1 MKDKVLR
8 LCKRLDKFT
17 LDEIGTISELN
28 SEVLL
33 PLLEM
38 FIKNKKLIKK
48 GKIYQYNKNASSY
61 LAKNRLPQRYQHH
74 SKQDI
79 DYMIKCFCADVEV
92 KKVMSVFNFGKHV
105 VNMFYQSFRQAL
117 YQKQKDELL
126 RWLKVK
132 PKIPQERE
140 YMGTTVYLYLY
151 NILKS
156 FFNFSI

>member
-38 FIKNKKLIKK
+38 FVKNKKLIKK

-74 SKQDI
+74 SKQDNSDNCI
-79 DYMIKCFCADVEV
+79 IHKRNSKDFEYVS
-92 KKVMSVFNFGKHV
+92 SVVSWSISFNKLTLIS
-105 VNMFYQSFRQAL
+105 YKSFSVRHSKAFS
-117 YQKQKDELL
+117 
-126 RWLKVK
+126 V
-132 PKIPQERE
+132 
-140 YMGTTVYLYLY
+140 LYL
-151 NILKS
+151 S
-156 FFNFSI
+156 T

>member
-38 FIKNKKLIKK
+38 FVKNKKLIKK

-92 KKVMSVFNFGKHV
+92 KKVEIVRSILMYAI
-105 VNMFYQSFRQAL
+105 VNDEENLEVHTDENDSCFFCKNVYKCPLIQAM
-117 YQKQKDELL
+117 
-126 RWLKVK
+126 R
-132 PKIPQERE
+132 
-140 YMGTTVYLYLY
+140 
-151 NILKS
+151 
-156 FFNFSI
+156 